1 MPDIPVAAQRA
12 VERLGHDIEYD
23 PPFMS
28 AADRWTCKDC
38 GRAVI
43 VNGSVIYG
51 SATTDA
57 CLAKEKDDA

>member
-1 MPDIPVAAQRA
+1 MREIPVAAQRA
-12 VERLGHDIEYD
+12 VERLGHDVEPD

-28 AADRWTCKDC
+28 AADRWTCKAC

-51 SATTDA
+51 SATIET
-57 CLAKEKDDA
+57 CTAKEPDRD